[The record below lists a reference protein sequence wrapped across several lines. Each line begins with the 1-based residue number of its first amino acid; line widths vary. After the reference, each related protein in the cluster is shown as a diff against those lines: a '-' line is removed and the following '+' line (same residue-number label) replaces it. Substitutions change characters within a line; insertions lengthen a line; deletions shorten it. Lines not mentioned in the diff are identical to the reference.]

1 MINNFIIDF
10 SQQFSYTIAFVLLF
24 LSGVGLPL
32 PEEIVLFVS
41 GYLIFLGQMHW
52 WPAIIL
58 SLLGILLG
66 DITGYFFGLKK
77 GEWLINLIKVKS
89 FLPEHLFYKVEKF
102 FKKHGNWAVFFARFF
117 VGFRFYMS
125 IVAGY
130 FKMPLKKFIFYDVL
144 GAIIWTPFVIFLS
157 YHVGN
162 LALIITDA
170 RKITHKVYFAAG
182 TIFLTILLIN
192 FLWEILSDDK
202 DQSA

>member
-1 MINNFIIDF
+1 MINNFVTDF
-10 SQQFSYTIAFVLLF
+10 SQQFSYTTTFVLLF

-32 PEEIVLFVS
+32 PEEIVLFVL

-58 SLLGILLG
+58 SFLGILLG
-66 DITGYFFGLKK
+66 DVAGYFFGLKK
-77 GEWLINLIKVKS
+77 GEWLISLIKIKS
-89 FLPEHLFYKVEKF
+89 FLPENLFYKVEKF

-130 FKMPLKKFIFYDVL
+130 FKMPLKKFIFYDAL

-162 LALIITDA
+162 LALIIVDT
-170 RKITHKVYFAAG
+170 RRITHRVYFVAG
-182 TIFLTILLIN
+182 IIFLTILLIN
-192 FLWEILSDDK
+192 FLWEVLSNGED
-202 DQSA
+202 

>member
-1 MINNFIIDF
+1 MMNNFIIDF

-32 PEEIVLFVS
+32 PEEIVLFVL

-52 WPAIIL
+52 LPAIIL
-58 SLLGILLG
+58 SLVGILLG
-66 DITGYFFGLKK
+66 DVVGYFFGLKK
-77 GEWLINLIKVKS
+77 GVWLINLIKVKH
-89 FLPEHLFYKVEKF
+89 FLPERLFYKVEKF

-130 FKMPLKKFIFYDVL
+130 FKMPFKKFIFYDAL

-162 LALIITDA
+162 LALIIADA
-170 RKITHKVYFAAG
+170 KKITHRVYLVAG
-182 TIFLTILLIN
+182 IVFLIILFIN
-192 FLWEILSDDK
+192 FLWEILSDSE